1 MEELVKRIAEIY
13 RQAPKEVKIKIGE
26 IIGGKD
32 NDTSSEIR
40 VISSNKGN
48 K

>member
-1 MEELVKRIAEIY
+1 MEERVKRISTLY
-13 RQAPKEVKIKIGE
+13 SKAPKEVKIKIGE
-26 IIGGKD
+26 IMGGKD
-32 NDTSSEIR
+32 NDTSSEVR